1 VAEIARVRVDLP
13 VFIERNTCQ
22 EDGSDRGK
30 VACEDKG
37 ESDVDAQAVAATK
50 AVLLLLLGELPR

>member
-37 ESDVDAQAVAATK
+37 ESDVDTQAVTATK
-50 AVLLLLLGELPR
+50 AVLLLRELPH

>member
-13 VFIERNTCQ
+13 VFIERDTRQ

-30 VACEDKG
+30 VAREDKG
-37 ESDVDAQAVAATK
+37 KSDVDSQAVTAAK
-50 AVLLLLLGELPR
+50 AVLLLLLGEFPR